1 MLSERKKAYFR
12 KILSRMLDDLKAKAD
27 VPATSLAPLL
37 RDESLD
43 FADQASMESGT
54 DMALHIKEREA
65 RLVLKVTDAL
75 ERLENGTFGICEEC
89 GEEISMKRLEA
100 RPVTTLCIQC
110 KRKQE
115 IEEKLRG
122 L

>member
-1 MLSERKKAYFR
+1 
-12 KILSRMLDDLKAKAD
+12 MLDDLKAKAD

-65 RLVLKVTDAL
+65 KLVLKVTDAL

-115 IEEKLRG
+115 MEEKLRG